1 MANFALVRFAVI
13 STPLG
18 IPRIYQ
24 LRQEE
29 LQHKRGA
36 MLRCA
41 DVCLRDAEDIMVSR
55 HTRVEACFDSI
66 YLRFLVL
73 ARDAIEPEP
82 SEHPSERVIIAGAAA
97 AGLGDELL
105 EEVFELQRA
114 VTAYRDR
121 PGMHPV
127 NMLHV
132 VALGRH
138 IARLVKA

>member
-1 MANFALVRFAVI
+1 
-13 STPLG
+13 
-18 IPRIYQ
+18 
-24 LRQEE
+24 
-29 LQHKRGA
+29 

-41 DVCLRDAEDIMVSR
+41 DVRLRDAENIMVSR

-66 YLRFLVL
+66 YLRLLVL
-73 ARDAIEPEP
+73 ASDAVDTEPG
-82 SEHPSERVIIAGAAA
+82 EHPSERVIVDGAAA

-105 EEVFELQRA
+105 EEVFELLRA

-127 NMLHV
+127 NMLHA